1 MRTKLMTLVN
11 VLIFMISLLFFTLGS
26 LNFEVQNV
34 QEFISRLLGH
44 GPECREYTATLDRVE
59 SIQTS
64 ARTLYQY
71 QSFDCQKIVD
81 PWAELEPSGFRWPW
95 QRSDR
100 GVQMRLAARVY
111 IGYDVSDGAQFEC
124 YQDSSNIYMD
134 VHLPDPTVLAVEFD
148 ENSLR
153 DVLAY
158 AVAGNPQLAAS
169 DYNVLIGTVLSHA
182 RLLAVE
188 SIDEEYNTAQVFFE
202 DQFRTFVNELSGDRD
217 VIVSFSYAGEV
228 ENDR

>member
-1 MRTKLMTLVN
+1 MTLVN
-11 VLIFMISLLFFTLGS
+11 AFIFMISLMLFTLGT

-44 GPECREYTATLDRVE
+44 GPESREYTATLDRVE

-71 QSFDCQKIVD
+71 ETFVCQKNVD
-81 PWAELEPSGFRWPW
+81 PWAELELSGFRWPW

-100 GVQMRLAARVY
+100 GLQMLLTSRVH
-111 IGYDVSDGAQFEC
+111 IGYDVSDGTQFEC
-124 YQDSSNIYMD
+124 HQDSSYIYMD

-153 DVLAY
+153 DIHAY
-158 AVAGNPQLAAS
+158 AVGGNPSLAAS
-169 DYNVLIGTVLSHA
+169 DYNALIGTVLTHA

-188 SIDEEYNTAQVFFE
+188 SIDDDEYDAAQVFFE
-202 DQFRTFVNELSGDRD
+202 DQFRTFINELGGDRD
-217 VIVSFSYAGEV
+217 VIVSFSYGEEI
-228 ENDR
+228 ENDH